1 MAIYIGVLV
10 LGSEV
15 FLELGL
21 VEELLIKYTVMLV
34 MKAVKGL
41 NYKVGL
47 KLVMV
52 MAGVGGDIVSGDGI
66 SIG

>member
-15 FLELGL
+15 FLEMGL

-41 NYKVGL
+41 NYKLGL